1 MIPEI
6 AFFPIL
12 GKPLIMW
19 LGILTLLCFLT
30 TAGIAIVN
38 RKRTHKIPLS
48 RHVWMARI
56 SITLACVH
64 GILGILLY
72 L

>member
-1 MIPEI
+1 MWTHI
-6 AFFPIL
+6 AFFPIF

-30 TAGIAIVN
+30 TAGIAIAN
-38 RKRTHKIPLS
+38 RRRTHKIPVS

-56 SITLACVH
+56 SISLALAH
-64 GILGILLY
+64 GILGILVY